1 MKWNEA
7 QERAI
12 FTRDKNI
19 LVSAAAG
26 SGKTAVLTERIRQLV
41 VQEGVSL
48 DEMLIM
54 TFTNAAAAEL
64 RERTHQSLTEAMEE
78 EGADLRILQEQ
89 LDLLPGADICTF
101 HSFCLKVIRSYF
113 YLTDVTP
120 DFRICDETQEEIY
133 EQEAMDRM
141 MTESFEKKDSE
152 ILEFLRKYAD
162 SRGEDRVRKMVHA
175 IHRFLKSLPE
185 PEEWLE
191 KSLTAIRESKNE
203 QERETLPALLVLT
216 EMVRRYDRFLREKKQ
231 SVNQLSFSDVE
242 HIALQILRQEGPAE
256 ELREQYRCIF
266 IDEYQ
271 DTSDLQETLVRLIRR
286 EDNVFMVGDVKQ
298 SIYQFRQADP
308 SIFIEKYRS
317 LREGSDPKGIKI
329 DLNRNFRSKPNI
341 LDFVNE
347 VMEPVMTEEAG
358 GIVYDAAA
366 KLYPGFDYAATPAA
380 DYPSLPV
387 EIDVIEEKTVRER
400 MIREGWTVSELKRE
414 ELEAM
419 QACRRIREVLGREY
433 YDNKAKEVRRVS
445 LSDIVVLMRSYRG
458 AAQTWQEVFRRESI
472 PAYVEGNDDYFET
485 VEILVFT
492 NLLKILVNRRQDIP
506 LLSVLR
512 SPIFGYTASELA
524 AVRIHR
530 KEGLFA
536 ESFLSYAEEGE
547 EDALRE
553 KCRNT
558 LERLDRWGEEAG
570 YLSLK
575 DLCWKAADES
585 GYYEFAGALPR
596 GSRRQ
601 ENIRDLISRA
611 DKYQKDTG
619 GNLAGFLKYI
629 DRLAKTSAEV
639 PARKPS
645 GAGEEYVRLMSI
657 HKSKGLEFPVVFVAG
672 LSKEFNTMDTKGDLI
687 VDMDFGVGV
696 KCINSELRVKYDTLK
711 RQLIADSMKLDSL
724 GEEIRVLYVALTRAK
739 EKLILTAGVKDLQA
753 TMTKQMISLM
763 QIGESKG
770 PLPYSMRSGAASFF
784 LLILPSLML
793 HPSMRAVLE
802 KYELDTALF
811 DKYADEKSLVPGLK
825 ICILGEADLKSAMI
839 EEQVGLIVRKDE
851 LKSAILDMD
860 VDEELLKGMKERFSA
875 RYGHES
881 LKGLFTKTTVSELKM
896 AHMIEEGEVFGDSA
910 GFVKEAEADAQAE
923 TGMGVAADAGDG
935 ADSGVAGEGDLS
947 DKDGNGSAGGRIRL
961 SGAER
966 GTAYHRIMEL
976 LDENIYGDEKL
987 MNEAGRLG
995 EALVK
1000 SHVSNRVFAF
1010 MNQLSAVGMI
1020 PSEYPDNVWGPDIAS
1035 FLGSDLG
1042 QRMGR
1047 AFRRGQLMREKPFMM
1062 GVSARELNEKFP
1074 EEEMVLIQGIIDAWF
1089 IEDGEIVLLDYKT
1102 DRVDTEKEL
1111 IDRYKLQLDLYKRAL
1126 EAAVGMKVKEVYI
1139 YAFRLHKVIAL

>member
-141 MTESFEKKDSE
+141 MTESFEKKDPE

-191 KSLTAIRESKNE
+191 KSLTAIRESENE

-216 EMVRRYDRFLREKKQ
+216 EMVRRYDRVLREKKQ
-231 SVNQLSFSDVE
+231 SVKQLSFSDVE

-380 DYPSLPV
+380 DYPSMPV

-400 MIREGWTVSELKRE
+400 MIREGWNVSELKRE

-458 AAQTWQEVFRRESI
+458 AAQTWQEVFRRENI

-547 EDALRE
+547 EDVLRE

-558 LERLDRWGEEAG
+558 LKKLDRWGEEAG

-657 HKSKGLEFPVVFVAG
+657 HKSKGLEYPVVILAG
-672 LSKEFNTMDTKGDLI
+672 AGKSFNHRKPAEELSLDKDLGI
-687 VDMDFGVGV
+687 GLQYRDPANEYRI
-696 KCINSELRVKYDTLK
+696 KTL
-711 RQLIADSMKLDSL
+711 RQLEIDETVKEKELA
-724 GEEIRVLYVALTRAK
+724 EEMRLLYVAMTRAREQLFIIGSVADGK
-739 EKLILTAGVKDLQA
+739 ASGKLGSLPPAEGKTYLDWIGYAVGSEPETPVRRMNVLT
-753 TMTKQMISLM
+753 SLEEGGNAPLNLSAVSM
-763 QIGESKG
+763 PDGESAG
-770 PLPYSMRSGAASFF
+770 EEEQLSMFDMPVSPAEEASGASSAGSADVSPEEEALREKVFRRMSFRYPYPEATEIPAKF
-784 LLILPSLML
+784 T
-793 HPSMRAVLE
+793 AT
-802 KYELDTALF
+802 ELNRY
-811 DKYADEKSLVPGLK
+811 YAE
-825 ICILGEADLKSAMI
+825 DL
-839 EEQVGLIVRKDE
+839 DE
-851 LKSAILDMD
+851 LRETFG
-860 VDEELLKGMKERFSA
+860 EELPVAPGVRVPKLRQELPAQNAGGERTFSA
-875 RYGHES
+875 
-881 LKGLFTKTTVSELKM
+881 
-896 AHMIEEGEVFGDSA
+896 
-910 GFVKEAEADAQAE
+910 
-923 TGMGVAADAGDG
+923 
-935 ADSGVAGEGDLS
+935 
-947 DKDGNGSAGGRIRL
+947 
-961 SGAER
+961 AER
-966 GTAYHRIMEL
+966 GTITHRVLQEIDLAHCSEEDDVKEQVRKMTE
-976 LDENIYGDEKL
+976 E
-987 MNEAGRLG
+987 GRLSG
-995 EALVK
+995 EEAK
-1000 SHVSNRVFAF
+1000 
-1010 MNQLSAVGMI
+1010 AVNPGWI
-1020 PSEYPDNVWGPDIAS
+1020 SR
-1035 FLGSDLG
+1035 FFRSDLG
-1042 QRMGR
+1042 RRMLQ
-1047 AFRRGQLMREKPFMM
+1047 AQKVYREQEFLLWQPHD
-1062 GVSARELNEKFP
+1062 
-1074 EEEMVLIQGIIDAWF
+1074 EETGSIVQGIIDCF
-1089 IEDGEIVLLDYKT
+1089 FEDGDGLVLIDYKT
-1102 DRVDTEKEL
+1102 DYIPAGDEEA
-1111 IDRYKLQLDLYKRAL
+1111 LQAKAEHYRRQLGIYRQAIEEARGVPVSECYLYFLSAGK
-1126 EAAVGMKVKEVYI
+1126 AV
-1139 YAFRLHKVIAL
+1139 RL